1 MEEESYLGK
10 EVIGTI
16 NGYDP
21 IEIHKLK
28 FWLAAMEQEGANHVV
43 CQSNIQAYNIASD
56 KQILKDN
63 IDRYRAMLNKMIEEY
78 RKM

>member
-10 EVIGTI
+10 KVIGI
-16 NGYDP
+16 IEGYDP
-21 IEIHKLK
+21 IEINKLK

-43 CQSNIQAYNIASD
+43 CQSNIEAYNIASD
-56 KQILKDN
+56 KQIMKDN